1 MKRVAFL
8 ALLLALLLQVF
19 AHADEAT
26 VGVVNLS
33 TASNEELE
41 RLPGIGEKKAQTIVD
56 YRKGHPLHKVEDLTR
71 VKGIGKKT
79 VARLRPYLTLTGP
92 TTLKERPA
100 LHRK

>member
-1 MKRVAFL
+1 MKRASFF
-8 ALLLALLLQVF
+8 ALLLVLLLPFV
-19 AHADEAT
+19 ARADGAPG
-26 VGVVNLS
+26 GVVNLS

-79 VARLRPYLTLTGP
+79 VARLRPYLTLAGP
-92 TTLKERPA
+92 TTLKERPV

>member
-1 MKRVAFL
+1 MKRLSIF
-8 ALLLALLLQVF
+8 ALLLALLLPFTVR
-19 AHADEAT
+19 ADET
-26 VGVVNLS
+26 GGVVNLS

-79 VARLRPYLTLTGP
+79 VARLRPYLTLAGP
-92 TTLKERPA
+92 TTLKERPV